1 MKRIL
6 TLITLSFALSA
17 LTLASSSSAQ
27 TLATSVKT
35 ASKKAK
41 TALKSFPPS
50 TSRATSSDDSTDRV
64 QWGEGPAQ
72 PTPDP
77 IAFTPTPIPTP
88 DPGLSERQDSNDSE
102 GQDSN
107 DVAATHRSRSTG
119 SSVPEP
125 TTLALLALGGLA
137 LSRRQRRV
145 K

>member
-1 MKRIL
+1 
-6 TLITLSFALSA
+6 
-17 LTLASSSSAQ
+17 
-27 TLATSVKT
+27 
-35 ASKKAK
+35 
-41 TALKSFPPS
+41 
-50 TSRATSSDDSTDRV
+50 V

-77 IAFTPTPIPTP
+77 IAFTPTPVPTP
-88 DPGLSERQDSNDSE
+88 DPGLSE
-102 GQDSN
+102 GQESN

>member
-41 TALKSFPPS
+41 TALKSFHPS

-77 IAFTPTPIPTP
+77 IAFTPTPVPTP
-88 DPGLSERQDSNDSE
+88 DPGLSE
-102 GQDSN
+102 GQESN